1 LEVNDSEEDSVD
13 AQDNDLQPTDQPLLI
28 SLHVITGVPKNDTM
42 RVHVTISR
50 FELTAFLDLGSTTN
64 FISKEAAQQVGLYF
78 NDSTGANVIV
88 ANGDRVAYRG
98 LARNVS
104 TRIGDEFF
112 EIDCY
117 AIPLD
122 CYDMV
127 LGTSFLRM
135 LGPIL

>member
-1 LEVNDSEEDSVD
+1 MLSFDHQNHSKWHKWC
-13 AQDNDLQPTDQPLLI
+13 
-28 SLHVITGVPKNDTM
+28 HVRFTGV
-42 RVHVTISR
+42 S
-50 FELTAFLDLGSTTN
+50 
-64 FISKEAAQQVGLYF
+64 
-78 NDSTGANVIV
+78 VIV
-88 ANGDRVAYRG
+88 VNGDRVAYRG
-98 LARNVS
+98 LARNVA

-135 LGPIL
+135 LGPILWDFDDLCMAFTHK